1 MVLYKYNDDSIPI
14 LSIIKHENSF
24 KFVFEVIFENKID
37 LSPKYFLILSEFLD
51 ISCGAIIY
59 LVFPL

>member
-1 MVLYKYNDDSIPI
+1 M

-51 ISCGAIIY
+51 ISWGAIIY